1 MLAGEASRP
10 RRIRGPM
17 RKRSRFIRSFAAI
30 LVAVALFA
38 CTKSPEQKII
48 GKWRLGED
56 QTIEFFPDKTLVL
69 GTEIKN
75 FSGVYS
81 FVSDDRIKVEF
92 GGLIIGL
99 AGPQIARVSFQD
111 DALVLDGD
119 SNSNLFSGH
128 HVLKRIGG

>member
-1 MLAGEASRP
+1 
-10 RRIRGPM
+10 M